1 MQFLIDTGADVSV
14 VPRGSSCSN
23 VKPTTMRL
31 FAANGTPIHVYGEAL
46 LKVNLGLRREF
57 LWTFL
62 IADVTTGI
70 IGADFICNFDLL
82 IDLKRNR
89 LIDNTT
95 RLESP
100 GFLAQ
105 TCEYSIRTFSSIS
118 PFAEL
123 LAEYPTI
130 TRLAPAGTVSKST
143 IVHRIETTG
152 QPVFARPRRLSPDKL
167 EAARAEFEHLMKL
180 GICRPS
186 SSNWASPLHM
196 VKKADGSWRPC
207 GDYRALN
214 AQTVPDRYPL
224 PYLQDFTAM
233 LQGKTIFSKVDLQKA
248 FHQVPIHPDDV
259 PKTAITTPFGLF
271 EFSFMTFG
279 LRNAAQTFQRLI
291 HEVVRGLDFV
301 YPYIDDLFIASS
313 SPEEHRD
320 HLRQLFERLKQH
332 NLAINVAKCEF
343 GRDELAFL
351 GHMVTP
357 QGISPLPE
365 RVEAVQ
371 SFKKPSTVKEL
382 KSFLAMINFYRRF
395 IPSAIEAQIPLL
407 AMTPGNKRNDRS
419 PLIWTDETT
428 TAFETC
434 KQQLAQATLLA
445 HPSKTAEL
453 SLWVDASDI
462 AAGAVLHQIV
472 DGELQPL
479 GFFFFE
485 EIRFRPAPL

>member
-23 VKPTTMRL
+23 VKHTTMRL
-31 FAANGTPIHVYGEAL
+31 FAANGMPIHVYGEAL

-186 SSNWASPLHM
+186 SSN
-196 VKKADGSWRPC
+196 
-207 GDYRALN
+207 
-214 AQTVPDRYPL
+214 
-224 PYLQDFTAM
+224 
-233 LQGKTIFSKVDLQKA
+233 
-248 FHQVPIHPDDV
+248 
-259 PKTAITTPFGLF
+259 
-271 EFSFMTFG
+271 
-279 LRNAAQTFQRLI
+279 
-291 HEVVRGLDFV
+291 
-301 YPYIDDLFIASS
+301 
-313 SPEEHRD
+313 
-320 HLRQLFERLKQH
+320 
-332 NLAINVAKCEF
+332 
-343 GRDELAFL
+343 
-351 GHMVTP
+351 
-357 QGISPLPE
+357 
-365 RVEAVQ
+365 
-371 SFKKPSTVKEL
+371 
-382 KSFLAMINFYRRF
+382 
-395 IPSAIEAQIPLL
+395 
-407 AMTPGNKRNDRS
+407 
-419 PLIWTDETT
+419 
-428 TAFETC
+428 
-434 KQQLAQATLLA
+434 
-445 HPSKTAEL
+445 
-453 SLWVDASDI
+453 
-462 AAGAVLHQIV
+462 
-472 DGELQPL
+472 
-479 GFFFFE
+479 
-485 EIRFRPAPL
+485 